1 MARDHARIQVAIWS
15 DPDFRALNASAQRM
29 YLVILSQPRLSYCGT
44 LDYLPSRLAVLAA
57 DETADDVESAI
68 KALEHA
74 RYVVVDRDT
83 HELLVR
89 TFVRHDGLLGS
100 PNMVKAMLKDR
111 ATVLSEPL
119 RHVLDDELRRAFQE
133 DPRLPGWKGFKA
145 ADPGLYGEVSRKCSP
160 KGSEK
165 GSGQ

>member
-1 MARDHARIQVAIWS
+1 MARDHARIQVALWS
-15 DPDFRALNASAQRM
+15 DPDFRALSCEAQRM
-29 YLVILSQPRLSYCGT
+29 YLVILSQPRLSYCGS

-57 DETADDVESAI
+57 DETPDDVEQAV
-68 KALEHA
+68 KALESH

-100 PNMVKAMLKDR
+100 PNVTKAMLKDR
-111 ATVLSEPL
+111 AALLSEPL
-119 RHVLDDELRRAFQE
+119 RHVLDDELRRAYRN
-133 DPRLPGWKGFKA
+133 DPRAAGWKGFKA
-145 ADPGLYGEVSRKCSP
+145 ADPELFAEVARKGFG

-165 GSGQ
+165 GSEK

>member
-1 MARDHARIQVAIWS
+1 MARDHARIQVGLWS
-15 DPDFRALNASAQRM
+15 DPDFRTLSTAAQRM

-44 LDYLPSRLAVLAA
+44 LDYLPTRLAVLAA
-57 DETADDVESAI
+57 DETPEDVEQAV
-68 KALEHA
+68 KGLEAA

-100 PNMVKAMLKDR
+100 PNVTKAMLKDR
-111 ATVLSEPL
+111 AGLLSEPL
-119 RHVLDDELRRAFQE
+119 RNVLDDELRRAYRD
-133 DPRLPGWKGFKA
+133 DPKLAGWKGFKA
-145 ADPGLYGEVSRKCSP
+145 ADSELFAEVSRKGFP

-165 GSGQ
+165 GFE